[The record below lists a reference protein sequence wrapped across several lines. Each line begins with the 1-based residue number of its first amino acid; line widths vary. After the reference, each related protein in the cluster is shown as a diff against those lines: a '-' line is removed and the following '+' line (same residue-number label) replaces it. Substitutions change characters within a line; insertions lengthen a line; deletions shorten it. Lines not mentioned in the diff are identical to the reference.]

1 MGVSNLEYDSVKQE
15 RDMFR
20 EELQQYKMT
29 IENMRMELLVKH
41 LVVANYESKNHTQY
55 IFSWHAVNL
64 ELPVV
69 AFKEINFLL
78 YCIFMHV

>member
-1 MGVSNLEYDSVKQE
+1 MIASLREGSGASGESVGVSNLEYDSVKQE

-41 LVVANYESKNHTQY
+41 LVVLIMKVKIIYSIS
-55 IFSWHAVNL
+55 IFVDD
-64 ELPVV
+64 
-69 AFKEINFLL
+69 
-78 YCIFMHV
+78 MQ

>member
-41 LVVANYESKNHTQY
+41 LVVVNYESKNHILY
-55 IFSWHAVNL
+55 IFWWHAVNL
-64 ELPVV
+64 ELV

>member
-1 MGVSNLEYDSVKQE
+1 MSNLEYDSVKQE

-41 LVVANYESKNHTQY
+41 LVVLIMKVKTIYSIS
-55 IFSWHAVNL
+55 IFVDD
-64 ELPVV
+64 
-69 AFKEINFLL
+69 
-78 YCIFMHV
+78 MQ

>member
-1 MGVSNLEYDSVKQE
+1 MSNLEYDSVKQE

-41 LVVANYESKNHTQY
+41 LMVLIMKVKIIYSIS
-55 IFSWHAVNL
+55 IFVDD
-64 ELPVV
+64 
-69 AFKEINFLL
+69 
-78 YCIFMHV
+78 MQ

>member
-41 LVVANYESKNHTQY
+41 LVVANYES
-55 IFSWHAVNL
+55 
-64 ELPVV
+64 
-69 AFKEINFLL
+69 
-78 YCIFMHV
+78 

>member
-41 LVVANYESKNHTQY
+41 LMVLIMKVKIIYSIS
-55 IFSWHAVNL
+55 IFVDD
-64 ELPVV
+64 
-69 AFKEINFLL
+69 
-78 YCIFMHV
+78 MQ

>member
-1 MGVSNLEYDSVKQE
+1 MIASLREGSGASGESVGVSNLEYDSVKQE

-41 LVVANYESKNHTQY
+41 LVVLIMKVKTIYSIS
-55 IFSWHAVNL
+55 IFVDD
-64 ELPVV
+64 
-69 AFKEINFLL
+69 
-78 YCIFMHV
+78 MQ

>member
-1 MGVSNLEYDSVKQE
+1 MSNLEYDSVKQE

-41 LVVANYESKNHTQY
+41 LVVLIMKVKIIYSIS
-55 IFSWHAVNL
+55 IFVDD
-64 ELPVV
+64 
-69 AFKEINFLL
+69 
-78 YCIFMHV
+78 MQ

>member
-1 MGVSNLEYDSVKQE
+1 MIASLREGSGASGESVGVSNLEYDSVKQE

-41 LVVANYESKNHTQY
+41 LMVLIMKVKIIYSIS
-55 IFSWHAVNL
+55 IFVDD
-64 ELPVV
+64 
-69 AFKEINFLL
+69 
-78 YCIFMHV
+78 MQ

>member
-41 LVVANYESKNHTQY
+41 LVVANYESKNHKQY
-55 IFSWHAVNL
+55 IFWWHAVNP
-64 ELPVV
+64 ELV

>member
-41 LVVANYESKNHTQY
+41 LVVLIMKVKIIYS
-55 IFSWHAVNL
+55 IF
-64 ELPVV
+64 
-69 AFKEINFLL
+69 FDD
-78 YCIFMHV
+78 MQ

>member
-41 LVVANYESKNHTQY
+41 WVVANYESKNHVQY
-55 IFSWHAVNL
+55 IFWWHAVNL
-64 ELPVV
+64 ELV

-78 YCIFMHV
+78 YCILMHV

>member
-1 MGVSNLEYDSVKQE
+1 MSNLEYDSVKQE

-41 LVVANYESKNHTQY
+41 LVVLIMKVKIIYSISMFVDDMQ
-55 IFSWHAVNL
+55 
-64 ELPVV
+64 
-69 AFKEINFLL
+69 
-78 YCIFMHV
+78 

>member
-1 MGVSNLEYDSVKQE
+1 MSNLEYDSVKQE

-41 LVVANYESKNHTQY
+41 LVVVNYESKNHILY
-55 IFSWHAVNL
+55 IF
-64 ELPVV
+64 
-69 AFKEINFLL
+69 
-78 YCIFMHV
+78 